1 MSPPFDVSDH
11 DPGDLFARARAGDQD
26 AWKELFET
34 CYPKVLRVVRRKL
47 DRPMRSLYDS
57 TDFAS
62 DVMKSLAAKFDKFDF
77 PSLDSLHAYLV
88 QAAKQKVI
96 DEYRRRHTL
105 KHDIGR
111 ERSVDWVDGQD
122 SMRLAL
128 ASADPTASQEAQAS
142 EVHERL
148 LADLDETEREIVE
161 LKHQGLSNNEV
172 AEKTGWHVRKVQRF
186 LQDLSNSLS
195 NPEG

>member
-1 MSPPFDVSDH
+1 MSPPFDVSTR
-11 DPGDLFARARAGDQD
+11 DPSDLFARARAGDQD
-26 AWKELFET
+26 AWRELFET

-111 ERSVDWVDGQD
+111 ERSVDWVDDGDPMQQ
-122 SMRLAL
+122 AL
-128 ASADPTASQEAQAS
+128 ASGDPTASQEAQAS

-161 LKHQGLSNNEV
+161 LKHQGLSNYEV

-186 LQDLSNSLS
+186 LQTLSNSLS
-195 NPEG
+195 DTEG